1 MVNMLSNFK
10 GFIAVVII
18 LLFTQQSFAAYVPM
32 NCDDMKNAT
41 IVSSIVS
48 LIVSSSNYSHL
59 TAQMTLYGH
68 YSFSKDKKSSH
79 EECNVCNSGD
89 CTCNERGG
97 CLSATIST
105 STQTIKQMY
114 TLFADHGNRYT
125 YQEEYPD
132 SGVYLHLFKP
142 PIHI

>member
-41 IVSSIVS
+41 IASSY
-48 LIVSSSNYSHL
+48 NYSHL
-59 TAQMTLYGH
+59 TAQMTQYGQ
-68 YSFSKDKKSSH
+68 YSFSKDKNSSH

-97 CLSATIST
+97 CLSATISI

-125 YQEEYPD
+125 YQEECPN

-142 PIHI
+142 PIHILPQD